1 MKEILTERPQKVVVS
16 KGAKGWFVTITLDVT
31 EVDGGFECDYFVVEL
46 DHRPV
51 MDDVRTAIINHINAE
66 TDEKILSGYV
76 WNGKPVWLSSENQ
89 FNFKAAYD
97 VAVQTGGATLP
108 VKFKLGEID
117 GQPVYHTFK
126 SMNAFTEFYTGAIG
140 YIQQT
145 LTAGW
150 VEKDAVDE
158 WLSDVEL

>member
-66 TDEKILSGYV
+66 TD
-76 WNGKPVWLSSENQ
+76 
-89 FNFKAAYD
+89 
-97 VAVQTGGATLP
+97 
-108 VKFKLGEID
+108 

-140 YIQQT
+140 YIQQM

-150 VEKDAVDE
+150 IEKDAVDE